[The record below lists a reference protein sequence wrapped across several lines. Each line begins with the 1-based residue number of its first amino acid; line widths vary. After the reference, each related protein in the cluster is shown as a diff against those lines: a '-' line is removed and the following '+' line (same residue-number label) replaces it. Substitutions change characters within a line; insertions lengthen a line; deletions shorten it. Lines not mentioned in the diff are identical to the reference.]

1 MLNFSAYAKGID
13 NVKVPKAN
21 TQKERSEIYV
31 IFYTFSKQNFLG
43 FKNGPITELFE
54 CQLQGAH

>member
-43 FKNGPITELFE
+43 FKN
-54 CQLQGAH
+54 AR